1 MHPSSVSPLP
11 RHDKIAVLFSLGGVT
26 LLAWTYLIDMA
37 VRMNDMSVMSM
48 PSATEILTIRVWSGR
63 DFVVMFL
70 MWTVMMIGMM
80 VPTAVPTTLVYAAVA
95 RKAKAQ
101 HHRIAPTS
109 VFIVGYV
116 AAWTLFSLGA
126 TAAQWALD
134 QAALLPPMM
143 VTTSPTVG
151 ATLLLAAGIY
161 QLTPLKHACLTH
173 CRGPL
178 HFLVQHWRPGP
189 VGALQMGFKHG
200 LFCLGCC
207 WILMGLLFLGGVMNL
222 LWIATITLFVL
233 LEKIIPLGPE
243 AGRVAGIAMIVVS
256 LVIFTGIH

>member
-11 RHDKIAVLFSLGGVT
+11 RHDKIAILFSLGGVT
-26 LLAWTYLIDMA
+26 LLAWTYLVDMA
-37 VRMNDMSVMSM
+37 VSMDAMSVMSM
-48 PSATEILTIRVWSGR
+48 SSVAEILTIRVWSGR

-80 VPTAVPTTLVYAAVA
+80 VPTAVPMTLVYATVA
-95 RKAKAQ
+95 RKAEAQ
-101 HHRIAPTS
+101 QHPIAPTS

-116 AAWTLFSLGA
+116 SAWTLFSLGA

-134 QAALLPPMM
+134 QAALLSPMM

-189 VGALQMGFKHG
+189 LGALRMGFEHG
-200 LFCLGCC
+200 FFCLGCC

-233 LEKIIPLGPE
+233 IEKMIPFGPQ
-243 AGRVAGIAMIVVS
+243 AGRVAGIAMIVVG
-256 LVIFTGIH
+256 LVMFAGIH

>member
-1 MHPSSVSPLP
+1 MHPLSVSPLP
-11 RHDKIAVLFSLGGVT
+11 RHDKIATLFSLGGVT

-101 HHRIAPTS
+101 HHTIAPTS

-134 QAALLPPMM
+134 QAALLSPMM
-143 VTTSPTVG
+143 ATTSPTVG

-173 CRGPL
+173 CRGPST
-178 HFLVQHWRPGP
+178 FSGV
-189 VGALQMGFKHG
+189 ALATRTSR
-200 LFCLGCC
+200 CSAD
-207 WILMGLLFLGGVMNL
+207 GVR
-222 LWIATITLFVL
+222 TRVL
-233 LEKIIPLGPE
+233 LPRLLLDPDGAPLS
-243 AGRVAGIAMIVVS
+243 GRCDEPALDRNYYAS
-256 LVIFTGIH
+256 LYCSKR